1 MAIRRGS
8 SVVVAAL
15 VIGAIAA
22 LTEMVPVFPIQ
33 GALGVSPRLV
43 LQSIASGL
51 LGRQAYSGG
60 AATVLLGIALHLLIS
75 FLFALAYVVVGD
87 RWAALRRHPW
97 VAGIGYGTVV
107 FAVMRYIVVPLSA
120 VALQAVDRLEHV
132 RDQPDGAHRG
142 LRHPDRPAGPLVGR
156 CERAATGRAR
166 SVVDRRRLITSPTS
180 GNPSRGASAREL
192 DGALRAAFSRSLQ

>member
-33 GALGVSPRLV
+33 GALGVPPRLV

-75 FLFALAYVVVGD
+75 FLFALAYVVVAD

-97 VAGIGYGTVV
+97 LAGIAYGTVV

-120 VALQAVDRLEHV
+120 VAYKQSTDWSMFAISLTVHIVGFGIPIALLDRWWAGANARRQAELA
-132 RDQPDGAHRG
+132 PSSTA
-142 LRHPDRPAGPLVGR
+142 
-156 CERAATGRAR
+156 
-166 SVVDRRRLITSPTS
+166 VV
-180 GNPSRGASAREL
+180 
-192 DGALRAAFSRSLQ
+192 